1 MPNEERKNAAAEHNV
16 IMENRSNMSI
26 SGVNDVDSF
35 DDRAI
40 KAYTEMGG
48 LLIKGSDLH
57 IEKLSVESGEL
68 KVEGRID
75 SLEYSEGKRGG
86 KSVFSKIFK

>member
-1 MPNEERKNAAAEHNV
+1 MPNEERKNTVADHNV
-16 IMENRSNMSI
+16 IMENRSSVSI

-35 DDRAI
+35 DEREI
-40 KAYTEMGG
+40 KAYTDMGG

-75 SLEYSEGKRGG
+75 SLVYSEGKRGG